1 MQARS
6 EPPML
11 AHQLESAVHMLSST
25 VPSSPMHAHAASP
38 QGPINQDNSSSAA
51 LLDAP
56 AMQLAAPEP
65 AVPTLP
71 AAVPILQLAAP
82 EPVGRVS

>member
-6 EPPML
+6 EPPTL
-11 AHQLESAVHMLSST
+11 AHQLESAL
-25 VPSSPMHAHAASP
+25 
-38 QGPINQDNSSSAA
+38 NNSSSAA

-71 AAVPILQLAAP
+71 AAVPILQLAVP